1 MKAWRI
7 PAFGIDKL
15 SLDEVP
21 APKPGPGQVVLDVH
35 AVSLNYRD
43 LMTVKGAYN
52 PKLQPHRIPCSDGAG
67 IIAAIGEGVTQVAV
81 GDRVAGCFFQRWLEG
96 DPAAE
101 KFKGALGG
109 DIDGTLAQQI
119 LLHEDGVVKLPGYL
133 SFEEAATLPCAGV
146 TAWNAVVTAGRIN
159 SAETVLIQGTGG
171 VSCFALQF
179 ARGLGAR
186 VIGISS
192 STEKLRRAAALGL
205 DAGHNYRDDPEW
217 ARWVVSQ
224 TGGRGV
230 DLTVEVGGAGTF
242 QQSMA
247 ATRTGGVIAQ
257 IGILGGREQALTI
270 TPILHKMLKIHGIYV
285 GSRQDFVEMNRA
297 LAQTGLRPVIDRVFS
312 FGEAREAFATMEGA
326 SHFGKIVISVRAS

>member
-21 APKPGPGQVVLDVH
+21 APQPGPGQVAVDVH

-52 PKLQPHRIPCSDGAG
+52 PKLEPHRIPCSDGAG
-67 IIAAIGEGVTQVAV
+67 IISAIGSGVTQVAV
-81 GDRVAGCFFQRWLEG
+81 GDRVAGIFFQHWIDG
-96 DPAAE
+96 DPE
-101 KFKGALGG
+101 PGKLKGALGG
-109 DIDGTLAQQI
+109 DIEGTLAQQI
-119 LLHEDGVVKLPGYL
+119 LLREEGVVKIPEHL

-146 TAWNAVVTAGRIN
+146 TAWNAVVTAGRVK
-159 SAETVLIQGTGG
+159 SGDTVLIQGTGG

-179 ARGLGAR
+179 TRGLGAR
-186 VIGISS
+186 VIGTSS
-192 STEKLRRAAALGL
+192 SAEKLRRAAKLGL
-205 DAGHNYRDDPEW
+205 DAGHNYREDPEW
-217 ARWVVSQ
+217 ARWAVSQ

-257 IGILGGREQALTI
+257 IGVLSGREQTLTI
-270 TPILHKMLKIHGIYV
+270 TPILHKMLQIRGIYV
-285 GSRQDFVEMNRA
+285 GSRQHFLEMNRA
-297 LAQTGLRPVIDRVFS
+297 IAQTGLRPVIDRVFS
-312 FGEAREAFATMEGA
+312 FGEAREAFQTMENA
-326 SHFGKIVISVRAS
+326 SHFGKIVISVKTS

>member
-21 APKPGPGQVVLDVH
+21 APEPGPGQVLVDVR

-52 PKLQPHRIPCSDGAG
+52 PKLQPNRIPCSDGAG
-67 IIAAIGEGVTQVAV
+67 IIAAIGQGVTQVAV
-81 GDRVAGCFFQRWLEG
+81 GDRVAGTFFQHWLDG
-96 DPAAE
+96 DPAPE
-101 KFKGALGG
+101 KFKAALGG

-119 LLHEDGVVKLPGYL
+119 VLDEHGVVKFPEHL

-146 TAWNAVVTAGRIN
+146 TAWNAVVTAARVKSGD
-159 SAETVLIQGTGG
+159 TVLIQGTGG

-179 ARGLGAR
+179 AKGLGAR
-186 VIGISS
+186 VIGTSS
-192 STEKLRRAAALGL
+192 SADKLRRATKLGL

-217 ARWVVSQ
+217 ARWAVSQ

-242 QQSMA
+242 QQSLA
-247 ATRTGGVIAQ
+247 ATRTGGVVTQ
-257 IGILGGREQALTI
+257 IGVLAGREQSLTI
-270 TPILHKMLKIHGIYV
+270 TPILHKMLQIRGIYV
-285 GSRQDFVEMNRA
+285 GSRQHFLEMNRA
-297 LAQTGLRPVIDRVFS
+297 IEQTGLRPIIDRVFS
-312 FGEAREAFATMEGA
+312 FGEVQEAFTTMENA
-326 SHFGKIVISVRAS
+326 SHFGKIVISMKTP